1 MINCCCSIFL
11 QLQDLAVKP
20 SLRDPRLNSA
30 ECVIEGHI
38 PNIEATEHSTYLRAL
53 LWCSF
58 LCVMVLSPVSILY
71 ALGYLK
77 KHSVGEDCVLCPI
90 DQNTKC
96 SICCKPKFCNNGEKP
111 LIRSAAL
118 LCVVVLLLEV
128 VVCVVVLGCSK
139 NSTKSN
145 LPPDFYVILVFI
157 VLECSMEL
165 ILLECYKSLEDWRVS
180 SFCGRALLIV
190 STKLVLCHLCWVAI
204 GIMINPTWGL
214 SVLLIISF
222 SFVMLSYFIYKMC
235 EVNQCISR
243 SFLRRFVLCTA
254 VFFGLCFA
262 VVPPTLAGKSFYGRE
277 TADDILKTALLYA
290 IGTVSW
296 LYFKSL
302 KSTPNIPKCARA
314 AKEAAAAAKDLA
326 EKISV
331 PLSDGTGVES
341 LVAAAASGVLA
352 SAAAAAAAAEA
363 VAHVVAKIGD
373 SNVGA
378 RLKNETAANENREGE
393 ESFPDYVSTER
404 HHLIDTTGVNSLKKF
419 E

>member
-11 QLQDLAVKP
+11 QLQDLAVNP

-30 ECVIEGHI
+30 ECVTEEHI
-38 PNIEATEHSTYLRAL
+38 PNIEATGRGPYLRAV

-58 LCVMVLSPVSILY
+58 LCVMMLSPLSILF
-71 ALGYLK
+71 ALGYLE
-77 KHSVGEDCVLCPI
+77 KHSSVGEDCVLCSI
-90 DQNTKC
+90 DENAKC
-96 SICCKPKFCNNGEKP
+96 SICCKFEFCNKGEKP
-111 LIRSAAL
+111 LIRSAAV
-118 LCVVVLLLEV
+118 LCVVVLLMEV
-128 VVCVVVLGCSK
+128 VLCAAVLGCNE
-139 NSTKSN
+139 NSTKGN
-145 LPPDFYVILVFI
+145 LPPDFCVIIAFI
-157 VLECSMEL
+157 MLECCIEFIS
-165 ILLECYKSLEDWRVS
+165 LECCKSLEDWRIS
-180 SFCGRALLIV
+180 SFCGRALLII

-214 SVLLIISF
+214 SILLIISF
-222 SFVMLSYFIYKMC
+222 SFVMLSYFIYEMC
-235 EVNQCISR
+235 SVKQCISYT
-243 SFLRRFVLCTA
+243 FLRDFVSCTA
-254 VFFGLCFA
+254 AFFGICFA

-331 PLSDGTGVES
+331 PLSDGTGLES

-378 RLKNETAANENREGE
+378 RLENETAANENRESE
-393 ESFPDYVSTER
+393 ESFPDDESTER
-404 HHLIDTTGVNSLKKF
+404 HHLIDTTGVNS
-419 E
+419 

>member
-1 MINCCCSIFL
+1 
-11 QLQDLAVKP
+11 
-20 SLRDPRLNSA
+20 
-30 ECVIEGHI
+30 
-38 PNIEATEHSTYLRAL
+38 
-53 LWCSF
+53 
-58 LCVMVLSPVSILY
+58 
-71 ALGYLK
+71 
-77 KHSVGEDCVLCPI
+77 
-90 DQNTKC
+90 
-96 SICCKPKFCNNGEKP
+96 
-111 LIRSAAL
+111 
-118 LCVVVLLLEV
+118 
-128 VVCVVVLGCSK
+128 
-139 NSTKSN
+139 
-145 LPPDFYVILVFI
+145 
-157 VLECSMEL
+157 
-165 ILLECYKSLEDWRVS
+165 
-180 SFCGRALLIV
+180 
-190 STKLVLCHLCWVAI
+190 
-204 GIMINPTWGL
+204 MINPTWGL

-352 SAAAAAAAAEA
+352 SAAAAAAAAAAAEA
-363 VAHVVAKIGD
+363 VVHVVAKIGD

-378 RLKNETAANENREGE
+378 RLENETAANENRESE
-393 ESFPDYVSTER
+393 ESFPDDESTEL
-404 HHLIDTTGVNSLKKF
+404 HHLIDTTGVNS
-419 E
+419 